1 MNGSSHGGKGSRQRQ
16 VDQQKFADNSDEI
29 FKKKTKKPEINKS
42 EQSLEDGIDE
52 YFNSSNGEDQ

>member
-16 VDQQKFADNSDEI
+16 VDQQKFADNYDEI
-29 FKKKTKKPEINKS
+29 FKKKTKKPELDET